1 MKSRF
6 TDVTFLIREKSSNYG
21 SFNEEEKQL
30 DPEEGKSDYQVL
42 RGKSKLRKGVIEYKV
57 SAHKFV
63 LASRSSVFNDMFKKS
78 TGKSL
83 LIDKKDS
90 GMGGD
95 GSHEVIIIKD
105 TSFKAFKVVLDYIY
119 LDNLSLLDDING
131 CSELTEILKLAKSYH
146 LTDLLDK
153 CERQFLSLSSL
164 QLLRNLITNSF
175 NNTNIKRSKEKK
187 AIGARNFPAEVNF
200 IESDAG
206 RQGPPD
212 TFEGGLGSSEGQE
225 SESTFRRSAIS
236 KRQSK
241 QKNDNLDGVMF
252 LADGKV
258 LIVNN
263 DLYQE
268 VMKKAII
275 IDLKDKGEPKNVRLS
290 IDTID
295 FEF

>member
-6 TDVTFLIREKSSNYG
+6 TDVTFLIREKSHNYG
-21 SFNEEEKQL
+21 SFNEEDKHL

-42 RGKSKLRKGVIEYKV
+42 RGKSKLRKGIVEYKV

-63 LASRSSVFNDMFKKS
+63 LASRSLVFNDMFKKS
-78 TGKSL
+78 SGKGL
-83 LIDKKDS
+83 LFEKKDS
-90 GMGGD
+90 GIGGE
-95 GSHEVIIIKD
+95 GSHEVIVIKD

-119 LDNLSLLDDING
+119 LDNLNLLDDING
-131 CSELTEILKLAKSYH
+131 CSELTEILKLAKFYH
-146 LTDLLDK
+146 LNGLLDK

-164 QLLRNLITNSF
+164 QLLRNLIKNSF
-175 NNTNIKRSKEKK
+175 NNTNLKRSKEKK

-206 RQGPPD
+206 RHGPPD
-212 TFEGGLGSSEGQE
+212 SSEGGLGSLENQD
-225 SESTFRRSAIS
+225 SESTFRRSIIS

-275 IDLKDKGEPKNVRLS
+275 IDLKDKGESKNVKLQ
-290 IDTID
+290 DD
-295 FEF
+295 NLGFEF